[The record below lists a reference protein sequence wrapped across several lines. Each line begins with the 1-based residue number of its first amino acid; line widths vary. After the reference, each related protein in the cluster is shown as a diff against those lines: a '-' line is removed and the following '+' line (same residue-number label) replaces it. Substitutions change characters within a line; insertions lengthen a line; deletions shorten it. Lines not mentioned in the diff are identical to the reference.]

1 MQVKR
6 PGFSTGP
13 EQGVIVS
20 KGDGATG
27 WDVGQ
32 GLGCVSSQ
40 RLSPLPLAGWLPPSL
55 HFYWPPPVP
64 EAETGASGAGRSYEG
79 FCRDQGMPRP
89 CSSSVPRAYQRQLGA
104 KPCPS

>member
-6 PGFSTGP
+6 PGFPTGP

-32 GLGCVSSQ
+32 GLGCVSS
-40 RLSPLPLAGWLPPSL
+40 LASVPSPLGRLAPSPLLLLAPSPAP
-55 HFYWPPPVP
+55 WP
-64 EAETGASGAGRSYEG
+64 EAGTGASGAGRSYEC
-79 FCRDQGMPRP
+79 F
-89 CSSSVPRAYQRQLGA
+89 
-104 KPCPS
+104 